1 MNAKTRAA
9 IYAVAACIATV
20 ALIYGWVTREQ
31 ADAWMSLLDSL
42 LNLIVIIAPLVALRN
57 LTPDAPKVVPG
68 EVVADAPAVEP
79 AGGEPSG
86 D

>member
-1 MNAKTRAA
+1 MNAKMRAA

-20 ALIYGWVTREQ
+20 ALIYGWATREQ

-57 LTPDAPKVVPG
+57 LTPDAPKVVSG

>member
-9 IYAVAACIATV
+9 IYAVAACIGTV
-20 ALIYGWVTREQ
+20 ALIYGWATREETE
-31 ADAWMSLLDSL
+31 AWLRLLDSA
-42 LNLIVIIAPLVALRN
+42 LNLLVIIAPLVALKN

-68 EVVADAPAVEP
+68 EVVADAPTIEP
-79 AGGEPSG
+79 AGGEPNG